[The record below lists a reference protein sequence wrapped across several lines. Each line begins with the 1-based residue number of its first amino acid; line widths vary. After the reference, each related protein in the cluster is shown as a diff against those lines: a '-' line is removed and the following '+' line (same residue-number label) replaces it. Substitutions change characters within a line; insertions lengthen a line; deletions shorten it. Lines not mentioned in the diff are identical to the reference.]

1 MKIYISKKIIIVSS
15 PLMRNQ
21 SIEKL
26 AAHLASKKKMVII
39 PHKNPDGD
47 AMGSTLG
54 LCLYFNNQGH
64 QCTVIAPN
72 AYPDFLKWLP
82 AETAVK
88 QFDADPV
95 SCQKILEEAE
105 LIFTLD
111 FNALSRAGQM
121 KDSLTAIR
129 AKGEAKFVMID
140 HHEEPEDYADF
151 ILSVPTAASTCELVY
166 HFIALIKQLDK
177 ITPEIATCLYTGIMT
192 DTGSFKFSST
202 SSNTHR
208 IVAHL
213 LDQGADP
220 AKIHQNIYETKTAD
234 QLRLLG
240 IALHNLRV
248 IKQKQ
253 TAYITLSQSELDQ
266 CNYKKGDTEGIVNYG
281 LSLKGIMFA
290 AIFIEH
296 KQEGIIKI
304 SLRSKGD
311 FDVNKVARAYFNGGG
326 HKNAAGGRSLK
337 SLNETV
343 QYFESLVQQNIT
355 LGVNAS

>member
-1 MKIYISKKIIIVSS
+1 
-15 PLMRNQ
+15 MRNQ

-26 AAHLASKKKMVII
+26 APYLASPKKIVII

-54 LCLYFNNQGH
+54 LYLYLNQMGH

-82 AETAVK
+82 AQESVK
-88 QFDADPV
+88 HFDADPL
-95 SCQKILEEAE
+95 SCQKILEEAQ

-111 FNALSRAGQM
+111 FNAFSRAGQM
-121 KDSLTAIR
+121 KDSLAAIK
-129 AKGEAKFVMID
+129 AEGKTKFAMID
-140 HHEEPEDYADF
+140 HHEEPDDYADF
-151 ILSVPTAASTCELVY
+151 MLSVPMAASTCELVY
-166 HFIALIKQLDK
+166 HVIALFKHLDK

-208 IVAHL
+208 VVAHL
-213 LDQGADP
+213 LDKGAEPD
-220 AKIHQNIYETKTAD
+220 KIHQNIYEAKTAD

-248 IKQKQ
+248 IKAKQ

-281 LSLKGIMFA
+281 LSLRDIVFA
-290 AIFIEH
+290 VIFIEH
-296 KQEGIIKI
+296 EAEGIIKI

-311 FDVNKVARAYFNGGG
+311 VDVNKIARTYFNGGG

-337 SLNETV
+337 SLSETV